1 MIILQTHQVGGLIH
15 LKQFISIII
24 KNILKPPLAGGFT
37 FYTIMRNILFLF
49 VITLLSFGLSSC
61 KDDETKVELPL
72 LTIDPINIDEG
83 NDQKVYYLNLRLSEK
98 PTDTVHIY
106 LNSIDGS
113 AKGGEDFISFQAD
126 YLSINPN
133 QQSGSFKFTVLGDE
147 EEEEDETFTVDVE
160 DIINAEYPD
169 GPVTVT
175 ILNDDY
181 DNELYIPETGYSTP
195 LSYPGMSLIWQ
206 DEFDGNQ
213 VDLSNWKFETGGGGW
228 GNNELQY
235 YKKDNTSIV
244 DGNLVIEAREEIHGG
259 RNYTSSRMITHDKF
273 EFQYGR
279 VDIRA
284 ALPYGKGLW
293 PALWMLG
300 EDIFTT
306 GWPACGEI
314 DIMELVGGAGG
325 DSQVHGTAHWSNSGQ
340 NANSGGHYT
349 LSQGIF
355 YDEFHVFSLEWS
367 ATQLKW
373 YVDDIHFYTLDIT
386 SSGLS
391 ELRDHPYFFIFNV
404 AVGGNWP
411 GDPTSNTV
419 FPQRMIVDYIRVF
432 Q

>member
-1 MIILQTHQVGGLIH
+1 MIILQTHQVGGLTH
-15 LKQFISIII
+15 LNQFINLII

-49 VITLLSFGLSSC
+49 TIGILSFTFNSC
-61 KDDETKVELPL
+61 DEEDPKVELPS
-72 LTIDPINIDEG
+72 LTIDPISIDEG

-98 PTDTVHIY
+98 PIDTVHIY

-113 AKGGEDFISFQAD
+113 AKGGEDFISFQAE
-126 YLSINPN
+126 YLSISPN
-133 QQSGSFKFTVLGDE
+133 QQSGSFKFTVIGDE
-147 EEEEDETFTVDVE
+147 EQEEDETFTVDVD
-160 DIINAEYPD
+160 DIINAEYTS

-206 DEFDGNQ
+206 DEFEGNQ
-213 VDLSNWKFETGGGGW
+213 VDLSNWKFETGGEW
-228 GNNELQY
+228 SNNELQY
-235 YKKDNTSIV
+235 YKKENTSIV
-244 DGNLVIEAREEIHGG
+244 DGHLVIEARNEAYGG
-259 RNYTSSRMITHDKF
+259 HQYTSSRMITHDKF
-273 EFQYGR
+273 DFQYGR

-300 EDIFTT
+300 EDIYTT

-314 DIMELVGGAGG
+314 DIMELVGGTGS
-325 DSQVHGTAHWSNSGQ
+325 DNQVHGTAHWSNSGQ
-340 NANSGGHYT
+340 HASAGGHYA

-373 YVDDIHFYTLDIT
+373 YVNDIHYYTLDIT

-391 ELRDHPYFFIFNV
+391 ELRDHPFFFIFNV
-404 AVGGNWP
+404 AVGGDWP
-411 GDPTSNTV
+411 GNPTSTTV